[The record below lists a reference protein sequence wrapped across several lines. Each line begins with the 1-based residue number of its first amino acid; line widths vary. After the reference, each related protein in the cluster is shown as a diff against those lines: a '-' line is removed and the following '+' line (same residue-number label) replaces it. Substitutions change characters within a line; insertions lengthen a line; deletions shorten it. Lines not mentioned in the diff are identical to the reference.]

1 MNYQKAMM
9 LAKYYLTYLGGGRG
23 EHGVAII
30 LDQEM
35 ARRVVLSKS
44 MEID

>member
-1 MNYQKAMM
+1 MEEHRFISVV
-9 LAKYYLTYLGGGRG
+9 GGRG

-35 ARRVVLSKS
+35 ARKVVN
-44 MEID
+44 I